1 MSNLVREIEIEI
13 VEPNSS
19 SVDATAAAASATA
32 AATSATAA
40 ATSATAAATS
50 ATAAAASATSAGT
63 HATNAATS
71 ATAAATSATLAST
84 QATNAATSATAAAT
98 SATNAATS
106 ATSAA
111 SSATAATTNGAAQVA
126 LAEAQV
132 ALATTQANNAAA
144 SYDSFDD
151 RYLGAKSSNPS
162 VDNDGGALITGA
174 LYFNTTVPE
183 MRVWNGSAW
192 VNMPFT
198 AVGALLVANNL
209 SDLASAATARTN
221 LGLGTLATQSGTFS
235 GTSSGTNTGD
245 QDLSGLQPLD
255 AELTAISGLVSAAD
269 RLPYFTGSGAAA
281 LAVFTAAARTLA
293 AAVDAAAQR
302 AALGLGS
309 LATKTTV
316 ANADVDSDA
325 ITYAKIQNVSAGSRL
340 LGRGSAGAAG
350 DVEEITLGAGLSMS
364 GTTLSTISAAFHA
377 YANFNGVGGATIRK
391 SNNVSISRS
400 SAGVYVA
407 TFASAAPDADFIVVI
422 SAGGLGA
429 GNGAYL
435 QMNFNGSA
443 EVAPTINGFTF
454 AYITAGVPTDAK
466 YLNFAVII

>member
-19 SVDATAAAASATA
+19 SVDATAAAASAAA

-50 ATAAAASATSAGT
+50 ATAAATSATSAST
-63 HATNAATS
+63 QATNAATS
-71 ATAAATSATLAST
+71 ATAAATSATAAATS
-84 QATNAATSATAAAT
+84 ATNAATSATAAAT

-111 SSATAATTNGAAQVA
+111 SSATEATTNGAAQVT
-126 LAEAQV
+126 LATAQV

-183 MRVWNGSAW
+183 MRVYNGSAW

-245 QDLSGLQPLD
+245 QDLSGLQPINSN
-255 AELTAISGLVSAAD
+255 LTAIAALSTTSYGRSLLTLANQAALQSAV
-269 RLPYFTGSGAAA
+269 GAATTGKA
-281 LAVFTAAARTLA
+281 IAMAIVF
-293 AAVDAAAQR
+293 
-302 AALGLGS
+302 
-309 LATKTTV
+309 
-316 ANADVDSDA
+316 
-325 ITYAKIQNVSAGSRL
+325 
-340 LGRGSAGAAG
+340 
-350 DVEEITLGAGLSMS
+350 
-364 GTTLSTISAAFHA
+364 
-377 YANFNGVGGATIRK
+377 GG
-391 SNNVSISRS
+391 
-400 SAGVYVA
+400 
-407 TFASAAPDADFIVVI
+407 
-422 SAGGLGA
+422 
-429 GNGAYL
+429 
-435 QMNFNGSA
+435 
-443 EVAPTINGFTF
+443 
-454 AYITAGVPTDAK
+454 
-466 YLNFAVII
+466 